1 VTGSALAI
9 TVVMLH
15 WIATTVGSLSYFGV
29 ALLMA
34 IENIIL
40 PLPSELIMPLAGAR
54 TNHGSLT
61 LWGVILAGTIG
72 SVIGSYPIFAAAW
85 IYGPERVTEWAD
97 RHGKWLLLRR
107 GELQK
112 AHHRFEK
119 RGASAVFISQ
129 LLPGVRSLIAIPA
142 GFAHM
147 NVLLF
152 TAANFAGTFVWCSVL
167 AILGRELGTHFGR
180 INKYLGPVG
189 WIALGLVLVG
199 VPTWLYLRKRR
210 RRVAAH

>member
-1 VTGSALAI
+1 
-9 TVVMLH
+9 MLH
-15 WIATTVGSLSYFGV
+15 WIATTVGSMSYLGV

-54 TNHGSLT
+54 TNSGHMT

-72 SVIGSYPIFAAAW
+72 SVVGGYPLFAAAW
-85 IYGPERVTEWAD
+85 IFGPERVTKWAD

-112 AHHRFEK
+112 AHDRFEK
-119 RGASAVFISQ
+119 KGASAVFVSQ
-129 LLPGVRSLIAIPA
+129 LVPGVRGLISIPA

-147 NVLLF
+147 NVFLF
-152 TAANFAGTFVWCSVL
+152 TLANFAGTIIWCSVL
-167 AILGRELGTHFGR
+167 AVLGHELGHHFTR

-189 WIALGLVLVG
+189 WVVLAAIALGI
-199 VPTWLYLRKRR
+199 PIWLYWRKRKRR
-210 RRVAAH
+210 LAGR